1 MFKKYILFF
10 FLAINFNAQA
20 QFAPLSNTAEVSI
33 ITIGPGSELYDK
45 FGHSAFR
52 INDPQ
57 NQRDVVF
64 NYGVYDF
71 DTPNF
76 YTKFAQGKLL
86 YELGVASYQPF
97 FQSYVHQNRWIKEQV
112 LNLNQAEKQEV
123 SDFLWNNAAPENKKY
138 KYDFFFDNCA
148 TKIRDVMQ
156 IVLKEKL
163 VFSNDHIKETKTF
176 RDLIQQN
183 LVRNSWGSLGID
195 IALGA
200 VIDRDARPIEYQ
212 FLPDYIF
219 MGAEN
224 AIIKRAGASEDLVK
238 NTNILFENKGSN
250 NSNNFFLSPLFI
262 LGILAIVII
271 YITYRDNKSESR
283 TTVLDFLIFL
293 GTGLIGILILL
304 LWFATDHTAT
314 ADNYNLLW
322 AFPLSV
328 LFFVAVLKIDV
339 SPKIRRYIFL
349 LLLCMSLLIIHW
361 ITGVQVFA
369 IGLIPLLIA
378 LTIRYIFLI
387 RWIPKEI
394 PPTPEIPVS
403 VVPAT
408 ASPI

>member
-1 MFKKYILFF
+1 MFKKYILLF
-10 FLAINFNAQA
+10 FLVINLAAHA
-20 QFAPLSNTAEVSI
+20 QFAPLSDSAEISI

-57 NQRDVVF
+57 NERDVVF

-86 YELGVASYQPF
+86 YELGVANYEPF
-97 FQSYVHQNRWIKEQV
+97 FQSYVRQNRWVKEQI
-112 LNLNQAEKQEV
+112 LNLNQTQKQEV
-123 SDFLWNNAAPENKKY
+123 SDFLWKNAAPENKKY

-156 IVLKEKL
+156 IVLGDKL
-163 VFSNDHIKETKTF
+163 IFSDSHITEIKTF
-176 RDLIQQN
+176 RELIQQN
-183 LVRNSWGSLGID
+183 LASNSWGSMGID

-212 FLPDYIF
+212 FLPDYVF
-219 MGAEN
+219 SGAEN
-224 AIIKRAGASEDLVK
+224 AMIKSADSSVK
-238 NTNILFENKGSN
+238 YVKSTNILFENSGSN
-250 NSNNFFLSPLFI
+250 DATNFFLSPLFI
-262 LGILAIVII
+262 LGILSIIII
-271 YITYRDNKSESR
+271 YITYRDHKNETR
-283 TTVLDFLIFL
+283 TRVLDLLIFFI
-293 GTGLIGILILL
+293 TGLIGILIMF
-304 LWFATDHTAT
+304 LWFGTDHTAT

-322 AFPLSV
+322 AFPLSI
-328 LFFVAVLKIDV
+328 LFFVAVSKIDV

-349 LLLCMSLLIIHW
+349 LLLCISLLVIHW

-378 LTIRYIFLI
+378 FTIRYIFLI
-387 RWIPKEI
+387 IWIPKEI
-394 PPTPEIPVS
+394 PPTPEIAVS
-403 VVPAT
+403 HVHAT
-408 ASPI
+408 T